1 MIKENLVKMYAE
13 SFAANAELPALDD
26 YFSGE
31 KMSYMELATEI
42 AKLHL
47 LFEKVG
53 IQPDDKIALIGRNN
67 PRWVMTYVA
76 TITYGAV
83 LVPVLQDFN
92 PVDMTNIIDHSDSRL
107 LFVTANILE
116 NLDMVACKKIEAAI
130 DLDDFHCSYEREGSV
145 VTDFQS
151 ARNDLFAERYPNGF
165 TTADIKYPEVP
176 NEKLAIISYTSGT
189 TGYSKGVMLT
199 INNLSANVK
208 FALDHKFHV
217 RGSRVL
223 GLLPLAHAYGCAFD
237 MLTPLAAGS
246 EIHLLGKT
254 PAPAVL
260 IKAMKE
266 VRPSLLCTVPLVM
279 EKVVR
284 KQVMPKLNK
293 PVMKILT
300 AIPGL
305 NRVIY
310 NKVRDTM
317 LDSFGGCLSEV
328 NMGGAAVAPDVEKL
342 LKKVRF
348 PFTVGYG
355 MTECA
360 PLISYTPWRQYKLT
374 SCGKILPGMEVR
386 IDSPDAQNIPG
397 EICVRGE
404 NVMLGYYK
412 NEEATNAVFDKEGWL
427 HTGDVGIADP
437 DGTIYIRG
445 RSKTMILTAN
455 GQNIYPEEIEAK
467 LNALTGVLESLVYE
481 KGGRMTALVVADPD
495 FVRTNKLSPA
505 DVKELMQANLAKLNT
520 LVAPYEKVSEIK
532 LCTEEFS
539 KTPKRSIRRY
549 LYPDAAKLAE

>member
-1 MIKENLVKMYAE
+1 
-13 SFAANAELPALDD
+13 
-26 YFSGE
+26 
-31 KMSYMELATEI
+31 
-42 AKLHL
+42 
-47 LFEKVG
+47 
-53 IQPDDKIALIGRNN
+53 
-67 PRWVMTYVA
+67 
-76 TITYGAV
+76 
-83 LVPVLQDFN
+83 
-92 PVDMTNIIDHSDSRL
+92 
-107 LFVTANILE
+107 
-116 NLDMVACKKIEAAI
+116 
-130 DLDDFHCSYEREGSV
+130 
-145 VTDFQS
+145 
-151 ARNDLFAERYPNGF
+151 
-165 TTADIKYPEVP
+165 
-176 NEKLAIISYTSGT
+176 
-189 TGYSKGVMLT
+189 
-199 INNLSANVK
+199 
-208 FALDHKFHV
+208 
-217 RGSRVL
+217 
-223 GLLPLAHAYGCAFD
+223 
-237 MLTPLAAGS
+237 
-246 EIHLLGKT
+246 
-254 PAPAVL
+254 
-260 IKAMKE
+260 
-266 VRPSLLCTVPLVM
+266 
-279 EKVVR
+279 
-284 KQVMPKLNK
+284 
-293 PVMKILT
+293 
-300 AIPGL
+300 
-305 NRVIY
+305 
-310 NKVRDTM
+310 
-317 LDSFGGCLSEV
+317 
-328 NMGGAAVAPDVEKL
+328 MGGAAVAPDVEKL

-427 HTGDVGIADP
+427 HTGDVGITDP

-455 GQNIYPEEIEAK
+455 SQNIYPEEIEAK

-495 FVRTNKLSPA
+495 YVRTNKLSPA